1 MNSYV
6 KELKDR
12 LKKKRVTKVRCLHCN
27 SIITT
32 SDNQTKSC
40 RCGDVTVFQYT
51 GGRYDVAF
59 RCHNN
64 SYENVYEVLHEERE
78 ALNESYQTRWKD

>member
-1 MNSYV
+1 MNPYV
-6 KELKDR
+6 QALKGK
-12 LKKKRVTKVRCLHCN
+12 LKKRVTKVKCLHCG
-27 SIITT
+27 SVISTT
-32 SDNQTKSC
+32 DGQTKTC

-59 RCHNN
+59 RCCGN

-78 ALNESYQTRWKD
+78 ALDEGHQARWKD